1 MKKNVE
7 VLIKE
12 FREYVTQ
19 MKYYQ
24 EASSLIGWDLRT
36 GAPKKGIDGRTKVLS
51 MLAGKSFEIATSDKM
66 GDYINNLED
75 SEGVDTVT
83 NACVKECKRNYE
95 KSKKI
100 PKDRFKEYVM
110 LRSKSESVWEDAK
123 HKNDFQMFKPY
134 LEKVLE
140 FQKEFIDY
148 RGYKDNKYNTIL
160 DDYEIGMTV
169 DKVDELFGE
178 LKKNLVPLVKD
189 IKESG
194 YEPKKFFDNEFDV
207 KKQKEF
213 CKYILKEIKY
223 DFEAGRLDESVHPF
237 TIGMNPGDVRV
248 TTRFS
253 PTNFEGALFG
263 TIHEGGHA
271 LYEQNVS
278 TELVGTPL
286 CRGTSSGIH
295 ESQSRF
301 WENIIGRSKVFWSR
315 YFEELAKYFPEQTK
329 GYNLDDFYK
338 GINKVNP
345 SFIRVEAD
353 ECTYNLHIM
362 LRYELEK
369 KLINNEIE
377 VKDLP
382 HIWNDKMEEYFGIRP
397 KNDTEGVL
405 QDVHWSNG
413 MFGYFPTYAL
423 GNLYSAQ
430 IYDTILKEIPDF
442 NDLVAKGSF
451 DKIVEYLKENIYRH
465 GKLLKPN
472 EIIKN
477 ISGKELS
484 GKYLADYL
492 QQKYK
497 DIYNI

>member
-1 MKKNVE
+1 MGKNIETLV
-7 VLIKE
+7 KE
-12 FREYVTQ
+12 FNAYVAE

-24 EASSLIGWDLRT
+24 QASGVLGWDLRT
-36 GAPKKGIDGRTKVLS
+36 GAPKKAINERSKVLS
-51 MLAGKSFEIATSDKM
+51 MLAGKSFEMSTSDKM
-66 GDYINNLED
+66 GDFIKALD
-75 SEGVDTVT
+75 DADGVDAITK
-83 NACVKECKRNYE
+83 ASVKECKRNYD

-100 PKDRFKEYVM
+100 PKDRFKEYI
-110 LRSKSESVWEDAK
+110 LLKSKSESVWEEARE
-123 HKNDFQMFKPY
+123 KNDFEMFRPY
-134 LEKVLE
+134 LEKVVE
-140 FQKEFIDY
+140 FQKEFVEY
-148 RGYKDNKYNTIL
+148 LGYEGNKYNTLL
-160 DDYEIGMTV
+160 DNYEIGMTV

-178 LKKNLVPLVKD
+178 LKKNLVPLVKA
-189 IKESG
+189 INESG

-207 KKQKEF
+207 AKQKEF
-213 CKYILKEIKY
+213 CKYILKEMNY
-223 DFEAGRLDESVHPF
+223 DFDAGRLDESVHPF
-237 TIGMNPGDVRV
+237 TIGITPGDVRV

-278 TELVGTPL
+278 PELIGTVL

-301 WENIIGRSKVFWSR
+301 WENIVGRSKAFWSR
-315 YFEELAKYFPEQTK
+315 YLGELAKYFPEQAK
-329 GYNLDDFYK
+329 GFTLDDFYR
-338 GINKVNP
+338 GTNKVNA
-345 SFIRVEAD
+345 SMIRVEAD

-369 KLINNEIE
+369 QLINGEIE

-382 HIWNDKMEEYFGIRP
+382 SLWNDKMEEYLGIRP
-397 KNDTEGVL
+397 KTDSEGVL
-405 QDVHWSNG
+405 QDMHWSGG

-430 IYDTILKEIPDF
+430 IYNAIKKEIPDF
-442 NDLVAKGSF
+442 NELVAKGDF
-451 DKIVEYLKENIYRH
+451 EKIFGYLKENIYRH

-477 ISGKELS
+477 ISGEELS
-484 GKYLADYL
+484 GKYLAAYL
-492 QQKYK
+492 EEKYK